1 MGNVVPRPP
10 HGLVCLTLPRP
21 LFTTS
26 PPNTGILL
34 TKMALALSTMTNS
47 DTPSPVSPQLMP
59 VSSSLVSTVIA
70 MVSSTLV
77 NVPHGRNSSKVIC
90 LNGDGIQLLINK
102 QL

>member
-21 LFTTS
+21 SFTTS
-26 PPNTGILL
+26 PPNTGTLL
-34 TKMALALSTMTNS
+34 TKMALALSTTTNS
-47 DTPSPVSPQLMP
+47 DTPSPVSPQSMP

-70 MVSSTLV
+70 MVSSMLV

-90 LNGDGIQLLINK
+90 LNGDGTQLLINK